1 MSNILR
7 FSMLVLVIVLTSNE
21 KSYADNKN
29 IYLRV
34 DFGIPYYNKLS
45 NDYDKARLHKGQFYN
60 IGLGYKFDNKIRS
73 DITLSRLNKAKFSF
87 SDNSSN
93 QNFESKSHFNVNSTV
108 AMANIYY
115 DLINKDKFNI
125 YVGSGVGV
133 SQNSVDNYLSDVKSK
148 LTLAADPVIKMYNKS
163 NKNCSFAYGISIG
176 TSFKITNSSFIN
188 LGYKYYDLGTI
199 KHEKIPGIK
208 TSKDL
213 KSSLRAHTINFG
225 LRVFL

>member
-1 MSNILR
+1 
-7 FSMLVLVIVLTSNE
+7 MLALVIVLTSNE

-45 NDYDKARLHKGQFYN
+45 NDYNKVRLHKGQFYN
-60 IGLGYKFDNKIRS
+60 IGLGYKFENKIRS
-73 DITLSRLNKAKFSF
+73 DITLSRLNKARFSF
-87 SDNSSN
+87 SESLPN
-93 QNFESKSHFNVNSTV
+93 QDYKETSDFNVNSTI

-148 LTLAADPVIKMYNKS
+148 LTTAADPGIVMYNKS
-163 NKNCSFAYGISIG
+163 NSNCSFAYGISIG
-176 TSFKITNSSFIN
+176 TSFKITNSSLID

-199 KHEKIPGIK
+199 KHEKIPNI
-208 TSKDL
+208 SKDL

>member
-1 MSNILR
+1 MSNVLR

-45 NDYDKARLHKGQFYN
+45 NDYDKVRLHKGQFYN
-60 IGLGYKFDNKIRS
+60 IGLGYKFENKMRS
-73 DITLSRLNKAKFSF
+73 DITLSRLNKAKFSL
-87 SDNSSN
+87 SDNSPN
-93 QNFESKSHFNVNSTV
+93 NNYESKSSFNVNSTI

-115 DLINKDKFNI
+115 DLVNKDKFNI

-133 SQNSVDNYLSDVKSK
+133 SQNSVNNYLSDKKSK
-148 LTLAADPVIKMYNKS
+148 MTAAADPSITMHNKS
-163 NKNCSFAYGISIG
+163 NSNCSFAYGISIG
-176 TSFKITNSSFIN
+176 TSFKITNSSLID
-188 LGYKYYDLGTI
+188 LGYKYYDLGTME
-199 KHEKIPGIK
+199 HEKIPTMK
-208 TSKDL
+208 KSNDL
-213 KSSLRAHTINFG
+213 KSSLRVHTINFG

>member
-1 MSNILR
+1 
-7 FSMLVLVIVLTSNE
+7 MLALVIILTSNE

-60 IGLGYKFDNKIRS
+60 IGLGYKFENKIRS
-73 DITLSRLNKAKFSF
+73 DITLSRLNKARFSF
-87 SDNSSN
+87 SESLSN
-93 QNFESKSHFNVNSTV
+93 QDYKETSDFNVNSTI

-133 SQNSVDNYLSDVKSK
+133 SQNSVDNYLSDKKSK
-148 LTLAADPVIKMYNKS
+148 LTSAADPVIKMSNKS
-163 NKNCSFAYGISIG
+163 NSNCSFAYGISIG
-176 TSFKITNSSFIN
+176 TSFKITNSSVID
-188 LGYKYYDLGTI
+188 LGYKYYDLGTME
-199 KHEKIPGIK
+199 HEKIPDIRQ
-208 TSKDL
+208 SKDL
-213 KSSLRAHTINFG
+213 KSSLRVHTINFG